1 MAEPEPQWLTPEEQE
16 AWRAYLR
23 ASRELDVAMDRD
35 LQEHGISF
43 SEYEIVSMLSEAPD
57 QAMRMSSLADL
68 VVQSRSRVTHT
79 ASRLEKRG
87 WVERRPA
94 PEDGRGVLLVLT
106 DAGRADLDRFARI
119 HLASVRRHLID
130 VLPRAQFIALGAVMQ
145 RVRDEIA
152 TVSGRIPPTEP
163 ADS

>member
-1 MAEPEPQWLTPEEQE
+1 MAEPEPRWLTVEEQD

-35 LQEHGISF
+35 LQEHGISI
-43 SEYEIVSMLSEAPD
+43 SEYEIISMLSEAPEH
-57 QAMRMSSLADL
+57 AMRMSALADL

-106 DAGRADLDRFARI
+106 DAGRADLDHFARV
-119 HLASVRRHLID
+119 HLASVRRHLVD
-130 VLPRAQFIALGAVMQ
+130 VLPRAQFIALGAAMQ

-152 TVSGRIPPTEP
+152 SGSGRVPPPEP
-163 ADS
+163 ADT